1 MIAYA
6 NRYDWSW
13 KMGLNLVK
21 NIIRNGNEVVA
32 FDLNPDNVKLA
43 QEAGQ
48 PRLQVMKIL
57 LTS

>member
-1 MIAYA
+1 MQIGMIGLG
-6 NRYDWSW
+6 

-43 QEAGQ
+43 QELGQ